1 MELRHSDGV
10 VKPEVEKG
18 WVTLTGEVDWHFQ
31 QEAAAED
38 IRGLWGVIG
47 VSNDITVKPKP
58 NASNIKDK
66 IMIALQRSWF
76 EPKTINVTA
85 EGGNVTLT
93 GKVRSW
99 SERDEAAPPPGPRPA
114 RHLSRIT
121 SR

>member
-1 MELRHSDGV
+1 

-76 EPKTINVTA
+76 EPN
-85 EGGNVTLT
+85 
-93 GKVRSW
+93 
-99 SERDEAAPPPGPRPA
+99 
-114 RHLSRIT
+114 IT
-121 SR
+121 VAFLI